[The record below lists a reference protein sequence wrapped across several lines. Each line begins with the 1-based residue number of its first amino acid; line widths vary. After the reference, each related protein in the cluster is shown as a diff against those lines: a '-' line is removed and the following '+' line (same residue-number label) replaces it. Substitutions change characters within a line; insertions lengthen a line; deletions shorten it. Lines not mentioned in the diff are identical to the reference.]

1 MMDPNNLP
9 HHVYLHKD
17 HKYKLK
23 LGFHAAPS
31 NPKAFSKAIRDEL
44 QNLKFTYCS
53 DLNGL
58 IMGFG
63 KISSNEL
70 IPADIRHCISVVVNV
85 DVYIF
90 RPPVGSIIEAIVNQT
105 SDNHVSCL
113 VHNLFNVSIVRPE
126 NEPYDQWSGSKIK
139 KDDKIDVKVLSF
151 DLTKKL
157 PHITGEIIKKK
168 DECHNLTDIQES
180 SPKSSF
186 SKNVVSDSTKS
197 FNKNTVSP
205 SKSSSSDS
213 ESSTDMNNI
222 NMPNI
227 CADKSTS
234 PLSINT
240 TIKHAEKV
248 DLTDSPLIS
257 FKLSSSDS
265 ESSVEMNN
273 MITSSKLCDDKST
286 NKSPV
291 TTNTV
296 IQHKDTADSSS
307 EFSESDSEFSSK
319 IKAMLS
325 SIKEGDKNKPTKTS
339 SSIRNSINNNNH
351 IESPLFSSTPISNS
365 EHSVNSINLIR
376 NKQFEQLKKHLTKKS
391 IEKRKSLAS
400 VKLPNPLAKNKLSQS
415 LNILENSK
423 NNDNNDNQLKV
434 IADSVNNNENSGG
447 ANKINHNNSHQSN
460 SNIID
465 CELGQKNISVNNSFS
480 NKPEKSKKTT
490 KKHQKSNE
498 IVNAILNSISTNKMK
513 PNSNITKHLV
523 NSNNECSKDNQ
534 EENTVY
540 TQHEHN
546 LDEEM
551 INDCKNS
558 NEQVVKNSLKLSLST
573 KNIKKKDTPQKKDT
587 DDCKNQI
594 KNEKFKKSLK
604 PTLSMISDSDS
615 NCSRD
620 CKLPIK
626 DFSHTIDVNEKI
638 ENETSSSDDEIY
650 SKLKQNISKTQI
662 NTSHLNEKPK
672 NQSLLYN
679 QINCSMDESD
689 SSSKLFCNTSKLSS
703 KSIKSNKTTH
713 NSINISET
721 DSCNKSNNNLLSN
734 EKTIKKGKK
743 KKKVNETS
751 VLPQLSNEIVN
762 KMDIIK
768 HILDKDSSSDN
779 EVTNLKNKTSDEKQQ
794 VNKKNSR
801 KKPIKNV
808 SKPNKNNGE
817 LNTDISNPFL
827 KVYTTNVTSSSSDD
841 ETFDVNLK
849 KSKIKLSGKKNV
861 IPLVNEENKKNIL
874 INQVLTSLKRN
885 NKKPKLSVSQT
896 NLNASEINDTITKDK
911 PLLNIKNK
919 KDVLNNLN
927 ISIGKQKPYVSNL
940 NIHQKHNL
948 SHLNTQPSDDDN
960 TDDEK
965 DVIKKI
971 LKKRKLKKTKKA
983 DIPKQTMK
991 INIPTEL
998 NKQREIKEKLHMK
1011 SKSPKISITDE
1022 EKSDNI
1028 KKKKKKRKNK
1038 DFLLNSIISALDD
1051 SLSDHPPSKKKKKV
1065 HDLTVESFDSKDKNS
1080 DGNLSEVKIK
1090 KKKKSKHKEDVNLS
1104 DLTVKDKKKKKYD
1117 SLLESVS
1124 KNIQENEDDNTSVK
1138 VTKKKKKVKSNPVC
1152 YETQSITTDK
1162 QSKINDKLE
1171 DKKVKNLKNTGSSK
1185 KKTKKLLESQ
1195 MKSFILT
1202 QDNTHL
1208 DNLYSLLSSHLN

>member
-168 DECHNLTDIQES
+168 DECHSLINTQDS

-186 SKNVVSDSTKS
+186 SKNVVSDFTKS

-205 SKSSSSDS
+205 SKSSLSDS
-213 ESSTDMNNI
+213 ESSTDINNI
-222 NMPNI
+222 SMPKI
-227 CADKSTS
+227 RADESTKTS

-248 DLTDSPLIS
+248 DLTVSPLIS
-257 FKLSSSDS
+257 SKLSSSDS

-273 MITSSKLCDDKST
+273 MITSSKLCDNKST

-319 IKAMLS
+319 MKAMLS
-325 SIKEGDKNKPTKTS
+325 SIKEGHTNKSSRTS

-376 NKQFEQLKKHLTKKS
+376 NKQLEQLKKHLAKKS
-391 IEKRKSLAS
+391 IEKKKSLAS
-400 VKLPNPLAKNKLSQS
+400 VKLPNPLAKNKHSQS

-423 NNDNNDNQLKV
+423 NNYNNDNQLKI
-434 IADSVNNNENSGG
+434 IADSVNNNENSDD

-460 SNIID
+460 SSISD
-465 CELGQKNISVNNSFS
+465 SELGQKNILVNNSFS
-480 NKPEKSKKTT
+480 NKPGKSKKTT

-513 PNSNITKHLV
+513 PNAYITKHLV

-540 TQHEHN
+540 TQHEYN
-546 LDEEM
+546 LDKEM
-551 INDCKNS
+551 LNDCKNS
-558 NEQVVKNSLKLSLST
+558 NEQAVKNSLKLSLST

-594 KNEKFKKSLK
+594 KSEKFKESLK

-620 CKLPIK
+620 HKLSIK

-672 NQSLLYN
+672 SQSLLYN
-679 QINCSMDESD
+679 QINYSTDESD
-689 SSSKLFCNTSKLSS
+689 SSAKLFCNTSKLSS

-721 DSCNKSNNNLLSN
+721 DSCNKSYNNLLSN
-734 EKTIKKGKK
+734 EKTFKKCKK

-768 HILDKDSSSDN
+768 HILEKDSSSDN
-779 EVTNLKNKTSDEKQQ
+779 EVTDLKNKTSDEKQQ
-794 VNKKNSR
+794 VNEKNSR

-849 KSKIKLSGKKNV
+849 KSKVKSSGKKNV
-861 IPLVNEENKKNIL
+861 IPLVNEEKKKNIL

-885 NKKPKLSVSQT
+885 NKKQKLSVSQT

-911 PLLNIKNK
+911 PLLNTKNK
-919 KDVLNNLN
+919 KDVLKNIK

-940 NIHQKHNL
+940 NVHQKHNL
-948 SHLNTQPSDDDN
+948 SQLNTQPSDDDN
-960 TDDEK
+960 TNDEK

-983 DIPKQTMK
+983 DILEQTMK

-998 NKQREIKEKLHMK
+998 NKQKEIKKNLHIR
-1011 SKSPKISITDE
+1011 SKSPKNSITNE
-1022 EKSDNI
+1022 EKCDKI
-1028 KKKKKKRKNK
+1028 KNKKKKRKNK

-1065 HDLTVESFDSKDKNS
+1065 HALAVESYDSKDKNS

-1104 DLTVKDKKKKKYD
+1104 DLTVKDKKKKKCD

-1138 VTKKKKKVKSNPVC
+1138 VTKKKKVKSNPVC
-1152 YETQSITTDK
+1152 YETQSITTNK

-1171 DKKVKNLKNTGSSK
+1171 DKKVKNTGSSK

-1195 MKSFILT
+1195 IKNFILT

-1208 DNLYSLLSSHLN
+1208 DNLYNLLSS